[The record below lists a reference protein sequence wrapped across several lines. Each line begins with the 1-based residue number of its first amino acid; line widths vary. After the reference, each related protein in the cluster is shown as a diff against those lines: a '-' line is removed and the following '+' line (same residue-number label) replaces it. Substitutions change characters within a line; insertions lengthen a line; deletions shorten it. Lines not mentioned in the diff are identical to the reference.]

1 MTLYYRISHDDGNAN
16 KLEEEPQSSEWDSS
30 CMFLKIENND
40 LYEMEEDGEWRLI
53 G

>member
-1 MTLYYRISHDDGNAN
+1 MEQFYSVSLEDGSST
-16 KLEEEPQSSEWDSS
+16 KLGEEPVASEWSDTVV
-30 CMFLKIENND
+30 FLKLSNND

>member
-1 MTLYYRISHDDGNAN
+1 MIQYYSVDMTGGGSK
-16 KLEEEPQSSEWDSS
+16 KLDEEPTAADWHEETT
-30 CMFLKIENND
+30 FLKLENND